1 MTKLLE
7 DIYGYFLL
15 EDFLPL
21 LSSRKKLT
29 KNSGII
35 ETKNVQTIRMPRQ
48 FSSDQPE
55 GFSFLYYTQ
64 AWNVM
69 EN

>member
-1 MTKLLE
+1 MIVIFWKIFTAV
-7 DIYGYFLL
+7 IFQ
-15 EDFLPL
+15 
-21 LSSRKKLT
+21 KKMT

-35 ETKNVQTIRMPRQ
+35 ETKNVKKIRTPRQ
-48 FSSDQPE
+48 FSSDQP
-55 GFSFLYYTQ
+55 GGLSFLYYTQ

>member
-1 MTKLLE
+1 MTNFLE
-7 DIYGYFLL
+7 DIYGCYLL
-15 EDFLPL
+15 EDFYSCYLPE
-21 LSSRKKLT
+21 KKLT

-35 ETKNVQTIRMPRQ
+35 ETKNVQTIRTPRQ
-48 FSSDQPE
+48 FSSDQPG